1 MKTAAANGCKIWPT
15 STKTKRSGLQGCDLS
30 DFNQKSFF
38 LFAKD
43 KCMLAGFALWSFHA
57 CKLLLF
63 APASFALIVQFFWFF
78 YQPWVLS
85 WHFPMFPILFV
96 LFHIICSDTSQKKL
110 NNVSLVWWEF
120 YRFNSFY
127 RVNLLMLTSF
137 VKCIWKVFILFL
149 FLESSIS

>member
-63 APASFALIVQFFWFF
+63 APASFALIVQFFGFF
-78 YQPWVLS
+78 ISPGSWVDIFQC
-85 WHFPMFPILFV
+85 FPYYLFCFILFV
-96 LFHIICSDTSQKKL
+96 QKL

-127 RVNLLMLTSF
+127 RVNLLMWTSF